1 MSSDELFVNISL
13 ANQKVKFYAASN
25 LQPEKE
31 ITFDYV
37 PPVGDGDGYLGLEL
51 LLTSFAG
58 CVSTAIVFLLR
69 RMGHTVAA
77 YKMRAEGIRRENPIS
92 LEKIKAEI
100 TLGSMAIP
108 DADVQKAITLAS
120 NISPV
125 WLAIK
130 NNVQVSITY
139 KEDQAI

>member
-1 MSSDELFVNISL
+1 MASDELFVNVSL
-13 ANQKVKFYAASN
+13 VNDKVKFLASTN
-25 LQPEKE
+25 LRPGKE
-31 ITFDYV
+31 IAFDYV

-69 RMGHTVAA
+69 KMGHKVSA
-77 YKMRAEGIRRENPIS
+77 YKMWAEGIRRENPIS
-92 LEKIKAEI
+92 LEKINAEI
-100 TLGSMAIP
+100 TLGDAAIP
-108 DADVQKAITLAS
+108 AADVQKAIALAA

-130 NNVQVSITY
+130 NNVLVNVTY
-139 KEDQAI
+139 KEDQAD